1 MANLKIK
8 PEIFTMLNL
17 PFFELVHGYVGKLR
31 IKATMPRIHLHP
43 IKVEVENVF
52 IHVKQKKLSNINKEG
67 EIKFM
72 ELFKNNQLTILESFK
87 NEVNNFEEE
96 LNPNMVSKIINNIE
110 IYISNICVRF
120 DDDISYALTP
130 FCFGVI
136 IKNIKMKTVDK
147 DFKEVEGK
155 YSIPFEEINNK
166 IIKIDNFSVYL
177 DTFESEGK
185 LVDYNKKIIDTQN
198 TIITDE
204 KFKTFLGPMLDYYRF
219 CLSEAYE
226 HINNYNAHNYILFNL
241 GFLFKVSI
249 NENLKNGKPKIMVF
263 SQMDNINIEINLV
276 QIKAIMKL
284 SIYQNLMLKYQ
295 SGLSRE
301 YYVKKLNEREKMEY
315 IENYIK
321 YCTYMFGKMPNE
333 KKGNKIKAILAKA
346 EEGLKF

>member
-1 MANLKIK
+1 
-8 PEIFTMLNL
+8 
-17 PFFELVHGYVGKLR
+17 
-31 IKATMPRIHLHP
+31 MPRIHLHP

-155 YSIPFEEINNK
+155 YSIPFGEINNK
-166 IIKIDNFSVYL
+166 IVQVDNLSVFL
-177 DTFESEGK
+177 DTFENEGK
-185 LVDYNKKIIDTQN
+185 LFEYNTRIIDTAN
-198 TIITDE
+198 TRIYDI
-204 KFKTFLGPMLDYYRF
+204 KFSNFLGPMKDFYRY
-219 CLSEAYE
+219 CLSEVYE
-226 HINNYNAHNYILFNL
+226 YIKDINSHHYILFNL
-241 GFLFKVSI
+241 KLLLKGSI
-249 NENLKNGKPKIMVF
+249 NENLKNGKPKFMASFQAEQIK
-263 SQMDNINIEINLV
+263 IGINLI
-276 QIKAIMKL
+276 QLKAIIKL
-284 SIYQNLMLKYQ
+284 TIYQNLMLKYQ
-295 SGLSRE
+295 SGLSKE
-301 YYVKKLNEREKMEY
+301 YYTKVLTEKEKMEY
-315 IENYIK
+315 IDNYISYHKFK
-321 YCTYMFGKMPNE
+321 YKSY
-333 KKGNKIKAILAKA
+333 IK
-346 EEGLKF
+346 